1 MNISFRLKLFLIF
14 LTYGLVLALTG
25 YVFISKAD
33 RQNVQKDTL
42 EIAKNKALIISSE
55 FENFVL
61 DYTDKLNAIK
71 SSKLFQKYYELNDI
85 IALQNYFLDMIRT
98 SQYMMQLRL
107 IGADGKEIV
116 RVDRDKTGTHP
127 YIIPVNALQDKKNR
141 YYVDALLKSKK
152 DSFWFSHLDLNIEY
166 GVIEKPIQPVLR
178 VGTALYSENKVDGM
192 LIINIFMKE
201 FLAKFQESPFFD
213 IYMVDKDGFV
223 ILAPRNKSS
232 WVRYL
237 ETKEKNEL
245 PFAQELKQ
253 IIIHEK
259 YESKNFV
266 SQKIAF
272 DNGEEISVILVPKES
287 YIQKKI
293 QENYEE
299 ILYVVFLVIILSLP
313 LSYFMSLIPTRL
325 NQKVEKLNKQLQKEQ
340 KELKLLLSL
349 FDLSDTVLFKWNN
362 DAEWSI
368 NSVSRSVKKLLGYTK
383 EDFESKAVVYAE
395 CIYPDDLPRV
405 MKEVEAAIAE
415 QKFFFTHEPYRI
427 ITKDKNI
434 KWILD
439 HTVVVR
445 DENNQIT
452 HFLGYLSDITEL
464 KEKEIMLNELARTD
478 QLTQLYNRVY
488 LDEVLMNQYYRF
500 YRNHEACSI
509 VMMDIDYF
517 KEVNDKYGHLV
528 GDKVLVEFANLLRKS
543 VRASD
548 IVGRWG
554 GEEFMLILP
563 HTNIEQAFDLAKKL
577 HKLIN
582 EHEFSIVGKKTASFG
597 ISTFRVNV
605 TVEKVVDAV
614 TSGFFCFIKCLICF
628 IDYFFN
634 SYIDSKS
641 RDTK

>member
-1 MNISFRLKLFLIF
+1 MNISFRLKLFFIF

-25 YVFISKAD
+25 YIFISEAD
-33 RQNVQKDTL
+33 KKNVQKDTL
-42 EIAKNKALIISSE
+42 EIAKNRAATISSE
-55 FENFVL
+55 FENFIL

-71 SSKLFQKYYELNDI
+71 SSKLFKQYYELNDI
-85 IALQNYFLDMIRT
+85 IALQNYFLDMMRT

-127 YIIPVNALQDKKNR
+127 YIIPVSALQDKKNR
-141 YYVDALLKSKK
+141 YYVQELLQSKK

-178 VGTALYSENKVDGM
+178 VGTALYRENEVEAM

-201 FLAKFQESPFFD
+201 FLARYQDSPFFD
-213 IYMVDKDGFV
+213 IYMIDNEGF
-223 ILAPRNKSS
+223 ILLAPRNKSS

-237 ETKEKNEL
+237 KPPKSNEL
-245 PFAQELKQ
+245 PFANELSK
-253 IIIHEK
+253 IISYDK
-259 YESKNFV
+259 YQGKNFV

-272 DNGEEISVILVPKES
+272 DNGEDISIVLVPKES
-287 YIQKKI
+287 YIQKKL

-299 ILYVVFLVIILSLP
+299 IIYVVLLVIFLSLP

-325 NQKVEKLNKQLQKEQ
+325 NQKVEILNKQLQKEQ

-383 EDFESKAVVYAE
+383 EDFESKEVVYAE
-395 CIYPDDLPRV
+395 CIHPDDLPRV
-405 MKEVEAAIAE
+405 MKEVESAIAE
-415 QKFFFTHEPYRI
+415 HKFFFTHEPYRV

-445 DENNQIT
+445 DENEQIT

-554 GEEFMLILP
+554 GEEFMLLLP
-563 HTNIEQAFDLAKKL
+563 HTDLEHAVDLAKKL

-605 TVEKVVDAV
+605 TVEKVVDEADQALYEAKKA
-614 TSGFFCFIKCLICF
+614 GRNCIKV
-628 IDYFFN
+628 Y
-634 SYIDSKS
+634 KAE
-641 RDTK
+641 KK

>member
-14 LTYGLVLALTG
+14 LTYGLVLALAG
-25 YVFISKAD
+25 YIFISQAD
-33 RQNVQKDTL
+33 KKNVQKDTL
-42 EIAKNKALIISSE
+42 EIAKNRAVAISNE
-55 FENFVL
+55 FENFIL

-71 SSKLFQKYYELNDI
+71 SSKLFKQYYELNDI
-85 IALQNYFLDMIRT
+85 IALQNYFLDMMRT

-127 YIIPVNALQDKKNR
+127 YIIPVSALQDKKNR
-141 YYVDALLKSKK
+141 YYVNEILKSKK

-178 VGTALYSENKVDGM
+178 IGTPLYSENKVEAM

-201 FLAKFQESPFFD
+201 FLAKFQDSPFFD
-213 IYMVDKDGFV
+213 IYIIDKEGFV
-223 ILAPRNKSS
+223 ILAPRNKLS

-237 ETKEKNEL
+237 EAKEEQAL
-245 PFAQELKQ
+245 PFSKELQQ
-253 IIIHEK
+253 IIAHDK
-259 YESKNFV
+259 YEGKNFV
-266 SQKIAF
+266 SQKIAL
-272 DNGEEISVILVPKES
+272 DNGEEIKVVLVPKES
-287 YIQKKI
+287 YIQKKLE
-293 QENYEE
+293 ENYEE
-299 ILYVVFLVIILSLP
+299 ILYVVILVILLSLP

-325 NQKVEKLNKQLQKEQ
+325 NQKVETLNKQLQKEK

-368 NSVSRSVKKLLGYTK
+368 NSVSRSVKKLLGYSK
-383 EDFESKAVVYAE
+383 EDFESKAVVYAK
-395 CIYPDDLPRV
+395 CIHPDDLPRV
-405 MKEVEAAIAE
+405 MKEVESAIAE
-415 QKFFFTHEPYRI
+415 HKFFFTHEPYRI
-427 ITKDKNI
+427 ITKNKSI

-445 DENNQIT
+445 DENDQIT

-554 GEEFMLILP
+554 GEEFMLVLP
-563 HTNIEQAFDLAKKL
+563 HTDLEHAVDLAKKL

-605 TVEKVVDAV
+605 TVEKVVDEADQALYEAKKA
-614 TSGFFCFIKCLICF
+614 GRNCIKV
-628 IDYFFN
+628 Y
-634 SYIDSKS
+634 KAE
-641 RDTK
+641 KK